1 MATYNQINSKMIEA
15 TINHGEQIYARR
27 GAMLA
32 YTGQVNFHPTTT
44 AGQGLGGFVGRMVAG
59 EQVPLMVSEGM
70 GTVFYGHG
78 GMQTKIVQLQ
88 GDQLTVEADKLL
100 CYDSGLQAGT
110 MFLGQQGG
118 LRSIVQGQ
126 MTGQGLFT
134 TQLTGHGQAVLL
146 SHGPVFEL
154 QVSGAPVSVDPQA
167 YVGHKGMHRHQAR
180 LQRRLARRGR
190 PRLGRGLPDQ
200 VLRTGHRL
208 RPGLGDEVLM
218 SITTYNPNTL
228 PVDDNINAY
237 SFCVDLNGQYFVQK
251 GRMIAYYGQMKFESL
266 NAGPLSGLIAAHFS
280 APLYH
285 NEFMVAIGQ
294 READHRRPRVRHQ
307 LL

>member
-1 MATYNQINSKMIEA
+1 
-15 TINHGEQIYARR
+15 
-27 GAMLA
+27 
-32 YTGQVNFHPTTT
+32 
-44 AGQGLGGFVGRMVAG
+44 MVAG

-154 QVSGAPVSVDPQA
+154 QVAGSAG
-167 YVGHKGMHRHQAR
+167 
-180 LQRRLARRGR
+180 RRS
-190 PRLGRGLPDQ
+190 
-200 VLRTGHRL
+200 T
-208 RPGLGDEVLM
+208 
-218 SITTYNPNTL
+218 
-228 PVDDNINAY
+228 
-237 SFCVDLNGQYFVQK
+237 
-251 GRMIAYYGQMKFESL
+251 
-266 NAGPLSGLIAAHFS
+266 
-280 APLYH
+280 
-285 NEFMVAIGQ
+285 
-294 READHRRPRVRHQ
+294 RRPTSATRA
-307 LL
+307 

>member
-32 YTGQVNFHPTTT
+32 YTGQVHFHPTST
-44 AGQGLGGFVGRMVAG
+44 AGQGMGGFVGRMVAG

-70 GTVFYGHG
+70 GTVLYGHG

-154 QVSGAPVSVDPQA
+154 QVSGNVVSVDPQA
-167 YVGHKGMHRHQAR
+167 YVGHKGMIDTKLDSNVGWRDAV
-180 LQRRLARRGR
+180 
-190 PRLGRGLPDQ
+190 GRGSGEAFQ
-200 VLRTGHRL
+200 IKCTGQ
-208 RPGLGDEVLM
+208 GTV
-218 SITTYNPNTL
+218 Y
-228 PVDDNINAY
+228 
-237 SFCVDLNGQYFVQK
+237 VQ
-251 GRMIAYYGQMKFESL
+251 ASE
-266 NAGPLSGLIAAHFS
+266 
-280 APLYH
+280 
-285 NEFMVAIGQ
+285 MVF
-294 READHRRPRVRHQ
+294 
-307 LL
+307 